1 MTKTPRNYPETM
13 PSAESGRPM
22 TRGEKLVSFK
32 VEGRNFT
39 YRQPGWW
46 CSLTDPDDMEGQLVD
61 EDNQIADM
69 ARRTA
74 KALALSVPTY
84 SDQPFRLIPI
94 SCSD

>member
-1 MTKTPRNYPETM
+1 MTM
-13 PSAESGRPM
+13 PAACY
-22 TRGEKLVSFK
+22 VSFK

-69 ARRTA
+69 ALYATRPRA
-74 KALALSVPTY
+74 
-84 SDQPFRLIPI
+84 QPHLHG
-94 SCSD
+94 

>member
-1 MTKTPRNYPETM
+1 
-13 PSAESGRPM
+13 M
-22 TRGEKLVSFK
+22 TRGKKLVSFK
-32 VEGRNFT
+32 VEGRTFT

-74 KALALSVPTY
+74 KLPAAGGLWLN
-84 SDQPFRLIPI
+84 
-94 SCSD
+94 